1 MPLVPGGLDIPA
13 IIAAVAADATAA
25 TTQGYAVA
33 AAATSP
39 SVDAT
44 TAPSSRVLYL
54 LKLLHLCFIYGVATD
69 ADIPRMWLD
78 VFRAPTKAT
87 TLAVLSQYLWARR

>member
-25 TTQGYAVA
+25 VTQGYSVA

-44 TAPSSRVLYL
+44 TAPSSRVLSL
-54 LKLLHLCFIYGVATD
+54 LKLLHLSFICRVAMD
-69 ADIPRMWLD
+69 AKTPLIWLE
-78 VFRAPTKAT
+78 VFWAPTKLAA
-87 TLAVLSQYLWARR
+87 LAVLSQYL